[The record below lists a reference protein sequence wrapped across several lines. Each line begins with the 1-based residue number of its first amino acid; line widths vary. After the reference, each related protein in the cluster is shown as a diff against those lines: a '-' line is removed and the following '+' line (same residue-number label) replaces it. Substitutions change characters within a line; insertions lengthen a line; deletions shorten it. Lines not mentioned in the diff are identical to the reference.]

1 MDDSA
6 GPSLMNLIETTLSC
20 LAPVLPQGSRVAVF
34 GSQARGNAQPDSD
47 IDVLVVEPG
56 VVDRYREMARLSA
69 LLGRHL
75 IPADVVV
82 MSAQSFEAQKQVT
95 NTLAWRVVREGHW
108 HELAT

>member
-1 MDDSA
+1 
-6 GPSLMNLIETTLSC
+6 MNLIQETLSC
-20 LAPVLPQGSRVAVF
+20 LAQALPQGSRVAVF
-34 GSQARGNAQPDSD
+34 GSQASGDARPDSD
-47 IDVLVVEPG
+47 IDVLVVEPD

-69 LLGRHL
+69 LLGRNL